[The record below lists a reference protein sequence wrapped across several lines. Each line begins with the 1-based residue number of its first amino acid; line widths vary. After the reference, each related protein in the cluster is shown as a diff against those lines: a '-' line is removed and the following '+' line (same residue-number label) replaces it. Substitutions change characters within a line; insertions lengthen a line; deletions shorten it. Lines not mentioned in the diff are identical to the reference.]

1 MRALTRHAGWWFAAW
16 LLWFA
21 AVTVSSSLPGMGGG
35 GPVLQID
42 KLAHFLSYAAGGFL
56 MAGGLSRLYGERP
69 DWRVVVCAAV
79 LVAAI
84 AGWID
89 EWHQSFTPMRN
100 GMDPWDWLADIF
112 GGTAGALLVR
122 ALHRRL

>member
-1 MRALTRHAGWWFAAW
+1 
-16 LLWFA
+16 
-21 AVTVSSSLPGMGGG
+21 
-35 GPVLQID
+35 
-42 KLAHFLSYAAGGFL
+42 